1 MFFSKYTLS
10 RVDICKNLNIMMG
23 KFFLLIFLQGGQFP
37 WVVAVSD
44 VTRLSL
50 LVSGNQT
57 NGATEL
63 GLVSNDRK
71 FDVDL
76 ISYIIF

>member
-63 GLVSNDRK
+63 GLVLNDRK